1 MPGVRFKKWETD
13 LLTVVCVLL
22 TVRIQ
27 GDSQLPG
34 NKQRIKPE
42 VTHVPLVKKKEKEK
56 RCMQKNKTSSQ
67 ETSCNTKQDG
77 LLSAVSLKAG
87 INEPLD

>member
-34 NKQRIKPE
+34 NKQQIKPE
-42 VTHVPLVKKKEKEK
+42 VTHVPLVKKKKK
-56 RCMQKNKTSSQ
+56 KKKDACKKTKQAAKKPHATPNKT
-67 ETSCNTKQDG
+67 DY
-77 LLSAVSLKAG
+77 
-87 INEPLD
+87 